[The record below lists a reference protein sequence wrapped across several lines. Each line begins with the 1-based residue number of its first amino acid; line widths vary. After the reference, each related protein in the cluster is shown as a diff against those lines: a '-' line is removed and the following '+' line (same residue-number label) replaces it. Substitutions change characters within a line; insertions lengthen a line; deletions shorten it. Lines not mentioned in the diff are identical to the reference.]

1 MVAPTACTLYGAK
14 SCGMRSLL
22 NAFSGRATRLNVA
35 SNSSMRFWLKLA
47 ASRKCVPSFSNH
59 VRPVNT
65 APFFDSS
72 TSVIAVDRPA
82 VMGVA
87 GGPQPAIVPFLVAKM
102 KAAGLLAASAKSVV
116 PLKIIP
122 VGLDGPSTPL
132 ALGMVTSSGTVAP
145 APENSDA
152 VPVLSLFVH
161 QGDEALRASPQGFF
175 KFGSTSTV
183 VPSAFAGWEISDTRF
198 F

>member
-87 GGPQPAIVPFLVAKM
+87 GGPQPA
-102 KAAGLLAASAKSVV
+102 VV

-122 VGLDGPSTPL
+122 VGLEGPSTPL